1 MANECYP
8 DTESVL
14 LTPLEEAKALIFP
27 NVDLTSIISLI
38 LLDG

>member
-14 LTPLEEAKALIFP
+14 LTPLEKAKVLIFP
-27 NVDLTSIISLI
+27 NVDLSSVISLI
-38 LLDG
+38 LSNG